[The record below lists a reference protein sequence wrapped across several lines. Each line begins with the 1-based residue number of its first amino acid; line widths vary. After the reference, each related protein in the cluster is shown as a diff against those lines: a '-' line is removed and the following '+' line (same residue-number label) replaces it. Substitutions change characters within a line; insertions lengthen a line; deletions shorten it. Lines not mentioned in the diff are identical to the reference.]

1 MMKSVVLIACLGLTA
16 LAGCVEPTTAVPQQA
31 VPVAQAQTLSG
42 TIIGVRTVNVPNQTN
57 QVAGAV
63 AGGLIGGLIGNQFG
77 NGTGR
82 DVMTVAGVAAGAAA
96 GNRAA
101 AIQSV
106 SQEWTVRL
114 ADGRTFAIVQD
125 GNFAVGQ
132 RVRIVT
138 QGNRT
143 YITA

>member
-1 MMKSVVLIACLGLTA
+1 MKPVVLIASLGLAA
-16 LAGCVEPTTAVPQQA
+16 LAGCVETTSSAPMQTNQVS
-31 VPVAQAQTLSG
+31 QAQTLSG

-63 AGGLIGGLIGNQFG
+63 AGGLIGGLVGNQFG

-101 AIQSV
+101 AAQSV
-106 SQEWTVRL
+106 SQEWSVRL
-114 ADGRTFAIVQD
+114 YDGRVVTIVQT
-125 GNFAVGQ
+125 GNFGIGQ
-132 RVRIVT
+132 RVNVVVQGNSARIV
-138 QGNRT
+138 
-143 YITA
+143 A

>member
-1 MMKSVVLIACLGLTA
+1 MMKPVILIASLGLAA
-16 LAGCVEPTTAVPQQA
+16 LAGCVEPTASAPQQA

-42 TIIGVRTVNVPNQTN
+42 TIVGVRNVNVPNQTN

-77 NGTGR
+77 NGTGK

-101 AIQSV
+101 AAQSV

-114 ADGRTFAIVQD
+114 ADGRTIGVVQK
-125 GNFAVGQ
+125 GNFYVGQ
-132 RVRIVT
+132 RVSIVVQGNSARIV
-138 QGNRT
+138 
-143 YITA
+143 A